1 MKNFIKGF
9 RFTPSNYPAEVEA
22 KIQKYRKQGYKLPP
36 RKVLRT
42 PEQLEGIRESA
53 KTILHCW
60 TIFQRISGKA
70 CPPKKLMC

>member
-42 PEQLEGIRESA
+42 PEQLEGIREMP
-53 KTILHCW
+53 KIILHL
-60 TIFQRISGKA
+60 IRLYFRKYSRKDVY
-70 CPPKKLMC
+70 